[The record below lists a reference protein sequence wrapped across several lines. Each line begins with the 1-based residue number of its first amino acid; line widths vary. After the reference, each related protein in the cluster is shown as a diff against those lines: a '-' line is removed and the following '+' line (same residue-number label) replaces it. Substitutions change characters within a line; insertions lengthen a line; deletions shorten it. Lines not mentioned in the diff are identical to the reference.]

1 VIDSLETRQICRVAL
16 NGMMSKGLSSV
27 FNYMF
32 TQILKKHLQFTS
44 AGQLRQRNITLLRV
58 HKCNLVE
65 PQIVEVIDTKVL
77 VLDKILTK
85 LKQASMTSALD
96 FIKSLLNDFILGYLV
111 VLTLS
116 LWAILWWSLV
126 VIKRNMWDT
135 NIILKIL
142 PIETLSKAEREE
154 IKNFFKA

>member
-1 VIDSLETRQICRVAL
+1 LLSQELE
-16 NGMMSKGLSSV
+16 
-27 FNYMF
+27 
-32 TQILKKHLQFTS
+32 
-44 AGQLRQRNITLLRV
+44 
-58 HKCNLVE
+58 E

-77 VLDKILTK
+77 VLDKILKK
-85 LKQASMTSALD
+85 LKQASMTSAID
-96 FIKSLLNDFILGYLV
+96 YIKSLLNDFIMGYLIFTI

-116 LWAILWWSLV
+116 LCAILWWSLV
-126 VIKRNMWDT
+126 VIKGNMWNT

>member
-1 VIDSLETRQICRVAL
+1 MLSQELE
-16 NGMMSKGLSSV
+16 
-27 FNYMF
+27 
-32 TQILKKHLQFTS
+32 
-44 AGQLRQRNITLLRV
+44 
-58 HKCNLVE
+58 E

-77 VLDKILTK
+77 VLDKILKK
-85 LKQASMTSALD
+85 LKQASMTSAID
-96 FIKSLLNDFILGYLV
+96 YIKSLLNDFIMGYLIFTI

-116 LWAILWWSLV
+116 LCAILWWSLV
-126 VIKRNMWDT
+126 VIKGNMWNT